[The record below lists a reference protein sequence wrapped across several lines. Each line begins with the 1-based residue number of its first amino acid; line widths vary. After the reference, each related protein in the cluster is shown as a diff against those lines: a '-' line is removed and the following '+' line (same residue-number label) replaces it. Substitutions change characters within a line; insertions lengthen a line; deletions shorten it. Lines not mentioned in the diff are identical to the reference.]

1 MKTCVR
7 AIIGLSLSF
16 SASFA
21 FGAVHDRQTNLEL
34 EAMAL
39 VQLSGMQAEAGAETQ
54 RLSGLGDALGNIGD
68 LVKQIEDIKNQ
79 LVEQFDENKNGR
91 IDPGPE
97 LDNFKETIQ
106 SVILLLADSNT
117 NGRIDLEDIKVLTQT
132 LLDQAK
138 GKALELA
145 CPSVIREAE
154 KAGWWLRFRP
164 VLKHFYEVCTF
175 GA

>member
-1 MKTCVR
+1 MKTFVS
-7 AIIGLSLSF
+7 AILGLSLSA
-16 SASFA
+16 SAA
-21 FGAVHDRQTNLEL
+21 FGAVHDRQTELEL

-39 VQLSGMQAEAGAETQ
+39 VHLSQMQAEADAETP
-54 RLSGLGDALGNIGD
+54 RLNGIGD
-68 LVKQIEDIKNQ
+68 VFQDIGDVLKQIEDVKDQ
-79 LVEQFDENKNGR
+79 LVDQFDENKNGR

-106 SVILLLADSNT
+106 AVILLLADSNA
-117 NGRIDLEDIKVLTQT
+117 NGRIDLQDIKVLTQT

-138 GKALELA
+138 SKALELG
-145 CPSVIREAE
+145 CPTVIREAE

-164 VLKHFYEVCTF
+164 VLKHFYEICTF

>member
-1 MKTCVR
+1 MKTFVSTVL
-7 AIIGLSLSF
+7 GLSLSA
-16 SASFA
+16 SAA
-21 FGAVHDRQTNLEL
+21 FGAVHDRQTDLEL

-39 VQLSGMQAEAGAETQ
+39 IHLSQMQADADAETL
-54 RLSGLGDALGNIGD
+54 RLNGVGDVFQNIGE
-68 LVKQIEDIKNQ
+68 LVKQIEEVKDQ
-79 LVEQFDENKNGR
+79 LVDQFDENKNGR

-117 NGRIDLEDIKVLTQT
+117 NGRIDLQDIKVLTEM

-138 GKALELA
+138 AKALELA
-145 CPSVIREAE
+145 CPTIIREAE

-164 VLKHFYEVCTF
+164 VLKHFYEICTF